1 MFISPLAKSI
11 LKNSKSTLDVS
22 SIKGSG
28 PKGRV
33 IAADVVAALAGSSAP
48 VAAASTAAASAGPSY
63 EDIPVSN
70 MRKVISTRLSESKQT
85 IPHYYLNQNC
95 YIDDLLKLRSRLN
108 ANLAQTNPNPDAK
121 PAKITINDF
130 IVKSCAMALRDM
142 PEANCSYINHVMR
155 HYKTIDINVAVSIAD
170 GLITPL
176 LRDVD
181 KRGLVSLNGQMKE
194 LIVKSKEGKLLPEEY
209 ASGSMTVS
217 NLGMYKIPSF
227 SAIIN
232 PPQSCILAVGGVA
245 KTVVPDEKDE
255 TKFLVKNMMQITLSC
270 DHRVMDGVM
279 GANFLNTIK
288 KYLEN
293 PELLLL

>member
-1 MFISPLAKSI
+1 MPEGSENINIGEPIAVVVEKKEDIPAFANATKETIDGDASAAPAPAPPTSAAQPAQSQPQPVQPTQPTQPVQPTQPAQPTQPTQTQPTQESRVFISPLAKSI
-11 LKNSKSTLDVS
+11 LKNSKSKLDVS

-48 VAAASTAAASAGPSY
+48 VAAASTAAARAGPSY

-130 IVKSCAMALRDM
+130 IVKSCAMALRDVRAAVAS
-142 PEANCSYINHVMR
+142 EA
-155 HYKTIDINVAVSIAD
+155 
-170 GLITPL
+170 
-176 LRDVD
+176 
-181 KRGLVSLNGQMKE
+181 
-194 LIVKSKEGKLLPEEY
+194 
-209 ASGSMTVS
+209 
-217 NLGMYKIPSF
+217 
-227 SAIIN
+227 
-232 PPQSCILAVGGVA
+232 
-245 KTVVPDEKDE
+245 
-255 TKFLVKNMMQITLSC
+255 
-270 DHRVMDGVM
+270 
-279 GANFLNTIK
+279 
-288 KYLEN
+288 
-293 PELLLL
+293 

>member
-130 IVKSCAMALRDM
+130 IVKSCAMALRDVIAAVAS
-142 PEANCSYINHVMR
+142 EA
-155 HYKTIDINVAVSIAD
+155 
-170 GLITPL
+170 
-176 LRDVD
+176 
-181 KRGLVSLNGQMKE
+181 
-194 LIVKSKEGKLLPEEY
+194 
-209 ASGSMTVS
+209 
-217 NLGMYKIPSF
+217 
-227 SAIIN
+227 
-232 PPQSCILAVGGVA
+232 
-245 KTVVPDEKDE
+245 
-255 TKFLVKNMMQITLSC
+255 
-270 DHRVMDGVM
+270 
-279 GANFLNTIK
+279 
-288 KYLEN
+288 
-293 PELLLL
+293 

>member
-1 MFISPLAKSI
+1 MPEGSENINIGEPIAVVVEKKEDIPAFANATKETIDGDASAAPAPAPPTSAAQPAQSQPAQPVQPTQPAQPAQPAQPTQPTQTQPTQESRVFISPLAKSI

-63 EDIPVSN
+63 EDIPVSS

-130 IVKSCAMALRDM
+130 IVKSCAMALRDVRAAVAS
-142 PEANCSYINHVMR
+142 EA
-155 HYKTIDINVAVSIAD
+155 
-170 GLITPL
+170 
-176 LRDVD
+176 
-181 KRGLVSLNGQMKE
+181 
-194 LIVKSKEGKLLPEEY
+194 
-209 ASGSMTVS
+209 
-217 NLGMYKIPSF
+217 
-227 SAIIN
+227 
-232 PPQSCILAVGGVA
+232 
-245 KTVVPDEKDE
+245 
-255 TKFLVKNMMQITLSC
+255 
-270 DHRVMDGVM
+270 
-279 GANFLNTIK
+279 
-288 KYLEN
+288 
-293 PELLLL
+293 

>member
-1 MFISPLAKSI
+1 MSPLAKSI
-11 LKNSKSTLDVS
+11 LKNSRSTLDVS

-48 VAAASTAAASAGPSY
+48 AAASTTTASAGPSY

-130 IVKSCAMALRDM
+130 IVKSCAMALRDVSVALAS
-142 PEANCSYINHVMR
+142 EA
-155 HYKTIDINVAVSIAD
+155 
-170 GLITPL
+170 
-176 LRDVD
+176 
-181 KRGLVSLNGQMKE
+181 
-194 LIVKSKEGKLLPEEY
+194 
-209 ASGSMTVS
+209 
-217 NLGMYKIPSF
+217 
-227 SAIIN
+227 
-232 PPQSCILAVGGVA
+232 
-245 KTVVPDEKDE
+245 
-255 TKFLVKNMMQITLSC
+255 
-270 DHRVMDGVM
+270 
-279 GANFLNTIK
+279 
-288 KYLEN
+288 
-293 PELLLL
+293 

>member
-1 MFISPLAKSI
+1 MAKILMPEGSENINIGEPIAVVVEKKEDIPAFANATKETIDGDASAAPAPAPPTSAAQPAQPAQPQSTQSTQPTQPQTTQAQPTQESRVFISPLAKSI

-48 VAAASTAAASAGPSY
+48 VAAVSTTAASAGPSY
-63 EDIPVSN
+63 EDILVSN

-130 IVKSCAMALRDM
+130 IVKSCAMALRDVRAAVAS
-142 PEANCSYINHVMR
+142 EA
-155 HYKTIDINVAVSIAD
+155 
-170 GLITPL
+170 
-176 LRDVD
+176 
-181 KRGLVSLNGQMKE
+181 
-194 LIVKSKEGKLLPEEY
+194 
-209 ASGSMTVS
+209 
-217 NLGMYKIPSF
+217 
-227 SAIIN
+227 
-232 PPQSCILAVGGVA
+232 
-245 KTVVPDEKDE
+245 
-255 TKFLVKNMMQITLSC
+255 
-270 DHRVMDGVM
+270 
-279 GANFLNTIK
+279 
-288 KYLEN
+288 
-293 PELLLL
+293 

>member
-1 MFISPLAKSI
+1 MPEGSENINIGEPIAVVVEKKEDIPAFANATKETIDGDASAAPAPATPTSAAQPAQSHPTQPAQPTQPTQPQPAQPAQPTQPTQPTQTQPAQESRVFISPLAKSI

-48 VAAASTAAASAGPSY
+48 VAEVSTTAASAGPSY

-130 IVKSCAMALRDM
+130 IVKSCAMALRDVRAAVAS
-142 PEANCSYINHVMR
+142 EA
-155 HYKTIDINVAVSIAD
+155 
-170 GLITPL
+170 
-176 LRDVD
+176 
-181 KRGLVSLNGQMKE
+181 
-194 LIVKSKEGKLLPEEY
+194 
-209 ASGSMTVS
+209 
-217 NLGMYKIPSF
+217 
-227 SAIIN
+227 
-232 PPQSCILAVGGVA
+232 
-245 KTVVPDEKDE
+245 
-255 TKFLVKNMMQITLSC
+255 
-270 DHRVMDGVM
+270 
-279 GANFLNTIK
+279 
-288 KYLEN
+288 
-293 PELLLL
+293 

>member
-1 MFISPLAKSI
+1 MAKILMPEGSENINIGEPIAVVVEKKEDIPAFANATKETIDGDASAAPAPAPPTSAAQPAQSQPAQPVQPTQPAQPAQPAQPTQPTQPTQESRVFISPLAKSI

-48 VAAASTAAASAGPSY
+48 VAAVSTTAARAGPSY

-130 IVKSCAMALRDM
+130 IVKSCAMALRDVRAAVAS
-142 PEANCSYINHVMR
+142 EA
-155 HYKTIDINVAVSIAD
+155 
-170 GLITPL
+170 
-176 LRDVD
+176 
-181 KRGLVSLNGQMKE
+181 
-194 LIVKSKEGKLLPEEY
+194 
-209 ASGSMTVS
+209 
-217 NLGMYKIPSF
+217 
-227 SAIIN
+227 
-232 PPQSCILAVGGVA
+232 
-245 KTVVPDEKDE
+245 
-255 TKFLVKNMMQITLSC
+255 
-270 DHRVMDGVM
+270 
-279 GANFLNTIK
+279 
-288 KYLEN
+288 
-293 PELLLL
+293 

>member
-1 MFISPLAKSI
+1 MPEGSENINIGEPIAVVVEKKEDIPAFANATKETIDGDASAAPAPATPTSVAQPVQPTQPTQPTQPQPTQTQPTQTQRTQESRVFISPLAKSI

-48 VAAASTAAASAGPSY
+48 VAAASTAAARAGPSY

-130 IVKSCAMALRDM
+130 IVKSCAMALRDVRAAVAS
-142 PEANCSYINHVMR
+142 EA
-155 HYKTIDINVAVSIAD
+155 
-170 GLITPL
+170 
-176 LRDVD
+176 
-181 KRGLVSLNGQMKE
+181 
-194 LIVKSKEGKLLPEEY
+194 
-209 ASGSMTVS
+209 
-217 NLGMYKIPSF
+217 
-227 SAIIN
+227 
-232 PPQSCILAVGGVA
+232 
-245 KTVVPDEKDE
+245 
-255 TKFLVKNMMQITLSC
+255 
-270 DHRVMDGVM
+270 
-279 GANFLNTIK
+279 
-288 KYLEN
+288 
-293 PELLLL
+293 

>member
-11 LKNSKSTLDVS
+11 LKNSKSKLDVS

-63 EDIPVSN
+63 EDILVSN

-130 IVKSCAMALRDM
+130 IVKSCAMALRDVRAAVAS
-142 PEANCSYINHVMR
+142 EA
-155 HYKTIDINVAVSIAD
+155 
-170 GLITPL
+170 
-176 LRDVD
+176 
-181 KRGLVSLNGQMKE
+181 
-194 LIVKSKEGKLLPEEY
+194 
-209 ASGSMTVS
+209 
-217 NLGMYKIPSF
+217 
-227 SAIIN
+227 
-232 PPQSCILAVGGVA
+232 
-245 KTVVPDEKDE
+245 
-255 TKFLVKNMMQITLSC
+255 
-270 DHRVMDGVM
+270 
-279 GANFLNTIK
+279 
-288 KYLEN
+288 
-293 PELLLL
+293 

>member
-1 MFISPLAKSI
+1 MAKILMPEGSENINIGEPIAVVVEKKEDIPAFANATKETIDGDASAAPAPATPTSAAQPVQPAQPTQPTQPTQPQPTQTQRTQESRVFISPLAKSI

-48 VAAASTAAASAGPSY
+48 VAAASTAAARAGPSY

-130 IVKSCAMALRDM
+130 IVKSCAMALRDVRAAVAS
-142 PEANCSYINHVMR
+142 EA
-155 HYKTIDINVAVSIAD
+155 
-170 GLITPL
+170 
-176 LRDVD
+176 
-181 KRGLVSLNGQMKE
+181 
-194 LIVKSKEGKLLPEEY
+194 
-209 ASGSMTVS
+209 
-217 NLGMYKIPSF
+217 
-227 SAIIN
+227 
-232 PPQSCILAVGGVA
+232 
-245 KTVVPDEKDE
+245 
-255 TKFLVKNMMQITLSC
+255 
-270 DHRVMDGVM
+270 
-279 GANFLNTIK
+279 
-288 KYLEN
+288 
-293 PELLLL
+293 

>member
-1 MFISPLAKSI
+1 MPEGSENINIGEPIAVVVEKKEDIPAFANATKETIDGDASAAPAPAPPTSAAQPAQSQPAQPAQPTQPTQTQPTQESRVFISPLAKSI

-48 VAAASTAAASAGPSY
+48 VAAVSTTAARAGPSY

-130 IVKSCAMALRDM
+130 IVKSCAMALRDVRAAVAS
-142 PEANCSYINHVMR
+142 EA
-155 HYKTIDINVAVSIAD
+155 
-170 GLITPL
+170 
-176 LRDVD
+176 
-181 KRGLVSLNGQMKE
+181 
-194 LIVKSKEGKLLPEEY
+194 
-209 ASGSMTVS
+209 
-217 NLGMYKIPSF
+217 
-227 SAIIN
+227 
-232 PPQSCILAVGGVA
+232 
-245 KTVVPDEKDE
+245 
-255 TKFLVKNMMQITLSC
+255 
-270 DHRVMDGVM
+270 
-279 GANFLNTIK
+279 
-288 KYLEN
+288 
-293 PELLLL
+293 

>member
-1 MFISPLAKSI
+1 MAKILMPEGSENINIGEPIAVVVEKKEDIPAFANATKETIDGDASAAPAPAPPTSAAQPAQSQPQPVQPTQPAQPAQPAQPTQPTQTQPTQESRVFISPLAKSI

-130 IVKSCAMALRDM
+130 IVKSCAMALRDVRAAVAS
-142 PEANCSYINHVMR
+142 EA
-155 HYKTIDINVAVSIAD
+155 
-170 GLITPL
+170 
-176 LRDVD
+176 
-181 KRGLVSLNGQMKE
+181 
-194 LIVKSKEGKLLPEEY
+194 
-209 ASGSMTVS
+209 
-217 NLGMYKIPSF
+217 
-227 SAIIN
+227 
-232 PPQSCILAVGGVA
+232 
-245 KTVVPDEKDE
+245 
-255 TKFLVKNMMQITLSC
+255 
-270 DHRVMDGVM
+270 
-279 GANFLNTIK
+279 
-288 KYLEN
+288 
-293 PELLLL
+293 

>member
-1 MFISPLAKSI
+1 MPEGSENINIGEPIAVVVEKKEDIPAFANATKETIDGDASAAPAPAPPTSAAQPAQSQPAQPVQPTQPAQPAQPTQPTQTQPTQESRVFISPLAKSI

-48 VAAASTAAASAGPSY
+48 VAAVSTTAASAGPSY
-63 EDIPVSN
+63 EDILVSN

-130 IVKSCAMALRDM
+130 IVKSCAMALRDVRAAVAS
-142 PEANCSYINHVMR
+142 EA
-155 HYKTIDINVAVSIAD
+155 
-170 GLITPL
+170 
-176 LRDVD
+176 
-181 KRGLVSLNGQMKE
+181 
-194 LIVKSKEGKLLPEEY
+194 
-209 ASGSMTVS
+209 
-217 NLGMYKIPSF
+217 
-227 SAIIN
+227 
-232 PPQSCILAVGGVA
+232 
-245 KTVVPDEKDE
+245 
-255 TKFLVKNMMQITLSC
+255 
-270 DHRVMDGVM
+270 
-279 GANFLNTIK
+279 
-288 KYLEN
+288 
-293 PELLLL
+293 

>member
-1 MFISPLAKSI
+1 MAKILMPEGSENINIGEPIAVVVEKKEDIPAFANATKETIDGDASAAPAPAPPTSAAQPVQPAQPTQPTQPTQPQPTQTQRTQESRVFISPLAKSI

-48 VAAASTAAASAGPSY
+48 VAAASTAAARAGPSY

-108 ANLAQTNPNPDAK
+108 ANLVQTNPNPDAK

-130 IVKSCAMALRDM
+130 IVKSCAMALRDVRAAVAS
-142 PEANCSYINHVMR
+142 EA
-155 HYKTIDINVAVSIAD
+155 
-170 GLITPL
+170 
-176 LRDVD
+176 
-181 KRGLVSLNGQMKE
+181 
-194 LIVKSKEGKLLPEEY
+194 
-209 ASGSMTVS
+209 
-217 NLGMYKIPSF
+217 
-227 SAIIN
+227 
-232 PPQSCILAVGGVA
+232 
-245 KTVVPDEKDE
+245 
-255 TKFLVKNMMQITLSC
+255 
-270 DHRVMDGVM
+270 
-279 GANFLNTIK
+279 
-288 KYLEN
+288 
-293 PELLLL
+293 

>member
-1 MFISPLAKSI
+1 MAKILMPEGSENINIGEPIAVVVEKKEDIPAFANATKETIDGDASAAPAPAPPTSAAQPVQPAQPTQPTQPTQPQPTQTQRTQESRVFISPLAKSI

-48 VAAASTAAASAGPSY
+48 VAAASTAAARAGPSY

-130 IVKSCAMALRDM
+130 IVKSCAMALRDVRAAVAS
-142 PEANCSYINHVMR
+142 EA
-155 HYKTIDINVAVSIAD
+155 
-170 GLITPL
+170 
-176 LRDVD
+176 
-181 KRGLVSLNGQMKE
+181 
-194 LIVKSKEGKLLPEEY
+194 
-209 ASGSMTVS
+209 
-217 NLGMYKIPSF
+217 
-227 SAIIN
+227 
-232 PPQSCILAVGGVA
+232 
-245 KTVVPDEKDE
+245 
-255 TKFLVKNMMQITLSC
+255 
-270 DHRVMDGVM
+270 
-279 GANFLNTIK
+279 
-288 KYLEN
+288 
-293 PELLLL
+293 

>member
-1 MFISPLAKSI
+1 MAKILMPEGSENINIGEPIAVVVEKKEDISAFANATKETIDGDASAAPAPATPTSAAQPVQPTQPTQPQPTQTQPTQAQPAQESRVFISPLAKSI

-48 VAAASTAAASAGPSY
+48 VAAASTAAARAGPSY

-130 IVKSCAMALRDM
+130 IVKSCAMALRDVRAAVAS
-142 PEANCSYINHVMR
+142 EA
-155 HYKTIDINVAVSIAD
+155 
-170 GLITPL
+170 
-176 LRDVD
+176 
-181 KRGLVSLNGQMKE
+181 
-194 LIVKSKEGKLLPEEY
+194 
-209 ASGSMTVS
+209 
-217 NLGMYKIPSF
+217 
-227 SAIIN
+227 
-232 PPQSCILAVGGVA
+232 
-245 KTVVPDEKDE
+245 
-255 TKFLVKNMMQITLSC
+255 
-270 DHRVMDGVM
+270 
-279 GANFLNTIK
+279 
-288 KYLEN
+288 
-293 PELLLL
+293 

>member
-1 MFISPLAKSI
+1 MPEGSENINIGEPIAVVVEKKEDIPAFANATKETIDGDASASPAPVTPTPAAQPAQSHPTQPAQPTQPTQPQPAQPAQPTQPTQPTQTQPAQESRVFISPLAKSI

-48 VAAASTAAASAGPSY
+48 VAAVSTTAARAGPSY

-130 IVKSCAMALRDM
+130 IVKSCAMALRDVRAAVAS
-142 PEANCSYINHVMR
+142 EA
-155 HYKTIDINVAVSIAD
+155 
-170 GLITPL
+170 
-176 LRDVD
+176 
-181 KRGLVSLNGQMKE
+181 
-194 LIVKSKEGKLLPEEY
+194 
-209 ASGSMTVS
+209 
-217 NLGMYKIPSF
+217 
-227 SAIIN
+227 
-232 PPQSCILAVGGVA
+232 
-245 KTVVPDEKDE
+245 
-255 TKFLVKNMMQITLSC
+255 
-270 DHRVMDGVM
+270 
-279 GANFLNTIK
+279 
-288 KYLEN
+288 
-293 PELLLL
+293 

>member
-1 MFISPLAKSI
+1 MAKILMPEGSENINIGEPIAVVVEKKEDIPAFANATKETIDGDASAAPAPAPPTSAAQPQPAQPTQPTQPQTTQTQPTQESRVFISPLAKSI

-48 VAAASTAAASAGPSY
+48 VAAASTAAARAGPSY

-130 IVKSCAMALRDM
+130 IVKSCAMALRDVRAAVAS
-142 PEANCSYINHVMR
+142 EA
-155 HYKTIDINVAVSIAD
+155 
-170 GLITPL
+170 
-176 LRDVD
+176 
-181 KRGLVSLNGQMKE
+181 
-194 LIVKSKEGKLLPEEY
+194 
-209 ASGSMTVS
+209 
-217 NLGMYKIPSF
+217 
-227 SAIIN
+227 
-232 PPQSCILAVGGVA
+232 
-245 KTVVPDEKDE
+245 
-255 TKFLVKNMMQITLSC
+255 
-270 DHRVMDGVM
+270 
-279 GANFLNTIK
+279 
-288 KYLEN
+288 
-293 PELLLL
+293 

>member
-1 MFISPLAKSI
+1 MAKILMPEGSENINIGEPIAVVVEKKEDIPAFANATKETIDGDASAAPAPAPPTSAAQPQPAQPAQPQSTQPTQPTQPQTTQTQPTQESRVFISPLAKSI

-108 ANLAQTNPNPDAK
+108 ANLVQTNPNPDAK

-130 IVKSCAMALRDM
+130 IVKSCAMALRDVRAAVAS
-142 PEANCSYINHVMR
+142 EA
-155 HYKTIDINVAVSIAD
+155 
-170 GLITPL
+170 
-176 LRDVD
+176 
-181 KRGLVSLNGQMKE
+181 
-194 LIVKSKEGKLLPEEY
+194 
-209 ASGSMTVS
+209 
-217 NLGMYKIPSF
+217 
-227 SAIIN
+227 
-232 PPQSCILAVGGVA
+232 
-245 KTVVPDEKDE
+245 
-255 TKFLVKNMMQITLSC
+255 
-270 DHRVMDGVM
+270 
-279 GANFLNTIK
+279 
-288 KYLEN
+288 
-293 PELLLL
+293 

>member
-1 MFISPLAKSI
+1 MAKILMPEGSENINIGEPIAVVVEKKEDIPAFANATKETIDGDASAAPAPAPPTSAAQPAQPAQPQSTQPTQPTQPQTTQAQPTQESRVFISPLAKSI

-130 IVKSCAMALRDM
+130 IVKSCAMALRDVRAAVAS
-142 PEANCSYINHVMR
+142 EA
-155 HYKTIDINVAVSIAD
+155 
-170 GLITPL
+170 
-176 LRDVD
+176 
-181 KRGLVSLNGQMKE
+181 
-194 LIVKSKEGKLLPEEY
+194 
-209 ASGSMTVS
+209 
-217 NLGMYKIPSF
+217 
-227 SAIIN
+227 
-232 PPQSCILAVGGVA
+232 
-245 KTVVPDEKDE
+245 
-255 TKFLVKNMMQITLSC
+255 
-270 DHRVMDGVM
+270 
-279 GANFLNTIK
+279 
-288 KYLEN
+288 
-293 PELLLL
+293 

>member
-1 MFISPLAKSI
+1 MPEGSENINIGEPIAVVVEKKEDIPAFANATKETIDGDASAAPAPAPPTSAAQPAQPAQPQSTQPTQPTQPQTTQAQPTQESRVFISPLAKSI

-28 PKGRV
+28 PKGRM

-130 IVKSCAMALRDM
+130 IVKSCAMALRDVRAAVAS
-142 PEANCSYINHVMR
+142 EA
-155 HYKTIDINVAVSIAD
+155 
-170 GLITPL
+170 
-176 LRDVD
+176 
-181 KRGLVSLNGQMKE
+181 
-194 LIVKSKEGKLLPEEY
+194 
-209 ASGSMTVS
+209 
-217 NLGMYKIPSF
+217 
-227 SAIIN
+227 
-232 PPQSCILAVGGVA
+232 
-245 KTVVPDEKDE
+245 
-255 TKFLVKNMMQITLSC
+255 
-270 DHRVMDGVM
+270 
-279 GANFLNTIK
+279 
-288 KYLEN
+288 
-293 PELLLL
+293 

>member
-1 MFISPLAKSI
+1 MPEGSENINIGEPIAVVVEKKEDIPAFANATKETIDGDASAAPAPAPPTSAAQPAQSQPQPVQPTQPAQPAQPAQPTQPTQTQPTQESRVFISPLAKSI

-121 PAKITINDF
+121 PAKITINNF
-130 IVKSCAMALRDM
+130 IVKSCAMALRDVRAAVAS
-142 PEANCSYINHVMR
+142 EA
-155 HYKTIDINVAVSIAD
+155 
-170 GLITPL
+170 
-176 LRDVD
+176 
-181 KRGLVSLNGQMKE
+181 
-194 LIVKSKEGKLLPEEY
+194 
-209 ASGSMTVS
+209 
-217 NLGMYKIPSF
+217 
-227 SAIIN
+227 
-232 PPQSCILAVGGVA
+232 
-245 KTVVPDEKDE
+245 
-255 TKFLVKNMMQITLSC
+255 
-270 DHRVMDGVM
+270 
-279 GANFLNTIK
+279 
-288 KYLEN
+288 
-293 PELLLL
+293 

>member
-1 MFISPLAKSI
+1 MAKILMPEGSENINIGEPIAVVVEKKEDIPAFANATKETIDGDASAAPAPAPPTSAAQPAQSQPAQPVQPTQPAQPTQPTQTQPTQESRVFISPLAKSI

-48 VAAASTAAASAGPSY
+48 VAAASTAAARAGPSY

-108 ANLAQTNPNPDAK
+108 ANLVQTNPNPDAK

-130 IVKSCAMALRDM
+130 IVKSCAMALRDVRAAVAS
-142 PEANCSYINHVMR
+142 EA
-155 HYKTIDINVAVSIAD
+155 
-170 GLITPL
+170 
-176 LRDVD
+176 
-181 KRGLVSLNGQMKE
+181 
-194 LIVKSKEGKLLPEEY
+194 
-209 ASGSMTVS
+209 
-217 NLGMYKIPSF
+217 
-227 SAIIN
+227 
-232 PPQSCILAVGGVA
+232 
-245 KTVVPDEKDE
+245 
-255 TKFLVKNMMQITLSC
+255 
-270 DHRVMDGVM
+270 
-279 GANFLNTIK
+279 
-288 KYLEN
+288 
-293 PELLLL
+293 

>member
-1 MFISPLAKSI
+1 MPEGSENINIGEPIAVVVEKKEDIPAFANATKETIDGDASAAPAPAPHTSAAQPAQSQPAQPVQPTQPAQPAQPAQPTQPTQTQPTQESRVFISPLAKSI

-130 IVKSCAMALRDM
+130 IVKSCAMALRDVRAAVAS
-142 PEANCSYINHVMR
+142 EA
-155 HYKTIDINVAVSIAD
+155 
-170 GLITPL
+170 
-176 LRDVD
+176 
-181 KRGLVSLNGQMKE
+181 
-194 LIVKSKEGKLLPEEY
+194 
-209 ASGSMTVS
+209 
-217 NLGMYKIPSF
+217 
-227 SAIIN
+227 
-232 PPQSCILAVGGVA
+232 
-245 KTVVPDEKDE
+245 
-255 TKFLVKNMMQITLSC
+255 
-270 DHRVMDGVM
+270 
-279 GANFLNTIK
+279 
-288 KYLEN
+288 
-293 PELLLL
+293 